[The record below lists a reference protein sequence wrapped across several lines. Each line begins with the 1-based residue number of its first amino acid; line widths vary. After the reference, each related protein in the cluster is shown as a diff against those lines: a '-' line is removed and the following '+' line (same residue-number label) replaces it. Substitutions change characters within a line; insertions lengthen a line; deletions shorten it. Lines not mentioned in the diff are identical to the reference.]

1 MKLRTFWS
9 VGGSVDPPLTSL
21 LIPTIPTTIS
31 NWSGI
36 STKGICLALTFT
48 SKRVKFTHLIDV
60 DTWFS
65 INTGVLC
72 LKHPEHNHFTWWVKR
87 IFLRDTLRSSKPSG
101 KGPYMPDSKCCWN
114 RSSSLI
120 HWSCIHQM
128 MWCVYFHNRATCF
141 MPQWSETKPLELIPD
156 IKDGS
161 RFQKY
166 SISLFLNI
174 YPQFSNIISFNSSCK
189 VTSNTT
195 SFQMCEHKCC
205 FYFFFQISKFLILI
219 WYKKLGKILR
229 KIHHVCDHHK
239 LLPLSTQDLNRIW
252 KYSYHLWW
260 P

>member
-1 MKLRTFWS
+1 M
-9 VGGSVDPPLTSL
+9 
-21 LIPTIPTTIS
+21 
-31 NWSGI
+31 
-36 STKGICLALTFT
+36 
-48 SKRVKFTHLIDV
+48 
-60 DTWFS
+60 
-65 INTGVLC
+65 
-72 LKHPEHNHFTWWVKR
+72 
-87 IFLRDTLRSSKPSG
+87 TLRSSKPSG
-101 KGPYMPDSKCCWN
+101 KGPNMPDSKCCWN

-128 MWCVYFHNRATCF
+128 MWCVYFHNKATCF
-141 MPQWSETKPLELIPD
+141 MPQWLETKPPELIPD

-189 VTSNTT
+189 VASNTI
-195 SFQMCEHKCC
+195 SFQMYEHKCC

-219 WYKKLGKILR
+219 WNKKLGKILR

-239 LLPLSTQDLNRIW
+239 LLPLLTQDLNRIW
-252 KYSYHLWW
+252 KYSCHLWW